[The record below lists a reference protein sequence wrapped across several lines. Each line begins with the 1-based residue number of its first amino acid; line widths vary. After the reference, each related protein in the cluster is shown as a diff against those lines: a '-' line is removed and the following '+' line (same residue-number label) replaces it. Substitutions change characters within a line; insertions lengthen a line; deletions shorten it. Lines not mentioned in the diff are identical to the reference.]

1 MPLSSPFALR
11 RAAGLRAS
19 LAGLLLQALA
29 RDANT
34 FLLVGVGRTQRA
46 NVRGHLADL
55 PFVRAADHDVRLL
68 VDRDLNTL
76 GNLKLD
82 GMRLA
87 ERESNRFALQLRTVA
102 DADDVQVLLEALRD
116 AVHRVGEQRASKP
129 VQRPMIFGGAL
140 GDEHAVFLLEGDA
153 VGHTDGELALGALH
167 FDFPVLQGDFHALR
181 NRNWFVAD
189 TLHRY
194 QT

>member
-55 PFVRAADHDVRLL
+55 PFVRAADHEVRLL

-76 GNLKLD
+76 GNLKLHGVLLPD
-82 GMRLA
+82 P
-87 ERESNRFALQLRTVA
+87 STNRFALQL
-102 DADDVQVLLEALRD
+102 L
-116 AVHRVGEQRASKP
+116 
-129 VQRPMIFGGAL
+129 
-140 GDEHAVFLLEGDA
+140 
-153 VGHTDGELALGALH
+153 
-167 FDFPVLQGDFHALR
+167 
-181 NRNWFVAD
+181 
-189 TLHRY
+189 TL
-194 QT
+194 